1 MQANAGSMGRYAGK
15 RCEHRAICRQTLGA
29 SGDMQVNAMSMGGY
43 AGKHCEHGALSRQKQ
58 SIYTDQQASTPVVL
72 SDKREHRIVGLIN
85 GRSDKVQLRKI
96 DNTPVS
102 VSMHTHLQHAKHPC
116 TTSPTVPAAGYTTG
130 NTPRSL
136 RSIVRPFAPVCAK
149 SHSGTKKQKI
159 KMVQN

>member
-1 MQANAGSMGRYAGK
+1 MQANTVSMGGYAGK
-15 RCEHRAICRQTLGA
+15 RWEHGAICRQTLGT

-85 GRSDKVQLRKI
+85 GQSDNVQLRKI
-96 DNTPVS
+96 HNTPVS
-102 VSMHTHLQHAKHPC
+102 VSIHTHNMHNMLAQLALPC
-116 TTSPTVPAAGYTTG
+116 YPHGCTAGS
-130 NTPRSL
+130 TPRSL
-136 RSIVRPFAPVCAK
+136 RSIVRPLAFVCAK
-149 SHSGTKKQKI
+149 SHPSTKNQKI